1 LVINFTLKPINSLF
15 VRSKKTRTCKNLK
28 SFLMKKPS
36 NKGNGSAIAIIATLE
51 EPDLLQILVEK
62 LAECNVDMGY
72 SLRQVQ
78 PGWKAIETS
87 SIEVLASGGID
98 VSDKNDSKH
107 ASFVTSFLFTCVK
120 PTNGKYNL
128 TWSHS
133 LS

>member
-1 LVINFTLKPINSLF
+1 
-15 VRSKKTRTCKNLK
+15 
-28 SFLMKKPS
+28 MKKPS
-36 NKGNGSAIAIIATLE
+36 NNGNRSAIAIIATLE

-62 LAECNVDMGY
+62 LAECNVDIGY
-72 SLRQVQ
+72 SLQQVQ

-98 VSDKNDSKH
+98 VSNKNDSKH
-107 ASFVTSFLFTCVK
+107 TSFVTSFLFTCIK
-120 PTNGKYNL
+120 PTKGKYNL

>member
-1 LVINFTLKPINSLF
+1 
-15 VRSKKTRTCKNLK
+15 
-28 SFLMKKPS
+28 MKKPS
-36 NKGNGSAIAIIATLE
+36 NKGNGSVIDIIATLE

-78 PGWKAIETS
+78 QGWKAIETS

-98 VSDKNDSKH
+98 FSDKNDSTRTP
-107 ASFVTSFLFTCVK
+107 FVTSFLFTCIK
-120 PTNGKYNL
+120 PTKGKYNL

>member
-1 LVINFTLKPINSLF
+1 
-15 VRSKKTRTCKNLK
+15 
-28 SFLMKKPS
+28 MKKPS
-36 NKGNGSAIAIIATLE
+36 NKGNGSAIATLE

-98 VSDKNDSKH
+98 VSDKNDSAH
-107 ASFVTSFLFTCVK
+107 TSFVTSFLFTCVK
-120 PTNGKYNL
+120 PTKGKYNL

>member
-1 LVINFTLKPINSLF
+1 
-15 VRSKKTRTCKNLK
+15 
-28 SFLMKKPS
+28 MKKPS
-36 NKGNGSAIAIIATLE
+36 NKGNGSAIAIIATLA

-62 LAECNVDMGY
+62 LAECNVDIGY

-78 PGWKAIETS
+78 QGWKAIETS

-98 VSDKNDSKH
+98 VSDKNDSAH
-107 ASFVTSFLFTCVK
+107 SSFVTSFLFTCVK
-120 PTNGKYNL
+120 PTKGKYNL

>member
-1 LVINFTLKPINSLF
+1 
-15 VRSKKTRTCKNLK
+15 
-28 SFLMKKPS
+28 MKKPS
-36 NKGNGSAIAIIATLE
+36 NKGNGSAIATLE

-78 PGWKAIETS
+78 SGWKAIETS
-87 SIEVLASGGID
+87 SIEVLASGSID
-98 VSDKNDSKH
+98 FSDQNDSTH
-107 ASFVTSFLFTCVK
+107 TSFDTNFLFTCIK
-120 PTNGKYNL
+120 PTKGKYNL

>member
-1 LVINFTLKPINSLF
+1 
-15 VRSKKTRTCKNLK
+15 
-28 SFLMKKPS
+28 MKKPS

-72 SLRQVQ
+72 SLQQVQ

-87 SIEVLASGGID
+87 SIEVLASGGIQF
-98 VSDKNDSKH
+98 SNKNDSTRTP
-107 ASFVTSFLFTCVK
+107 FVTSFLFTCIK
-120 PTNGKYNL
+120 PTKGKYDL

>member
-1 LVINFTLKPINSLF
+1 
-15 VRSKKTRTCKNLK
+15 
-28 SFLMKKPS
+28 MKKPS

-62 LAECNVDMGY
+62 LAECNVDIGY
-72 SLRQVQ
+72 SLQQVQ

-87 SIEVLASGGID
+87 SIEVFASGGIHFSGKD
-98 VSDKNDSKH
+98 DATKTP
-107 ASFVTSFLFTCVK
+107 FVTSFLFTCIK
-120 PTNGKYNL
+120 TAKEKYDL

>member
-1 LVINFTLKPINSLF
+1 
-15 VRSKKTRTCKNLK
+15 
-28 SFLMKKPS
+28 MKKPS

-72 SLRQVQ
+72 SQQQVQ

-87 SIEVLASGGID
+87 SIEVLASGGIQF
-98 VSDKNDSKH
+98 SNKNDFTRTP
-107 ASFVTSFLFTCVK
+107 FVTSFLFTCIK
-120 PTNGKYNL
+120 PTKGKYDL